1 MVYYGSNIRPRRQSL
16 LVPLNILYTIF
27 KKVNTSYPQVGMVI
41 FLFEAFRGSAI
52 SWCGSAIEE
61 IPIEHVEIVVIKG

>member
-1 MVYYGSNIRPRRQSL
+1 MTIRFYFLINLANQ
-16 LVPLNILYTIF
+16 IC
-27 KKVNTSYPQVGMVI
+27 MVI